1 VTENRKLTAQWM
13 LVLGEGR
20 VLVHGLAD
28 DPIMLT
34 PDEARG
40 LSQLE
45 LYADMADAAPK
56 IMGWLLEH
64 GIAEDKVVEM
74 AADLGKKAND
84 RKTMAT
90 LLKVFGSG
98 L

>member
-1 VTENRKLTAQWM
+1 MSEDRQIRAQWM
-13 LVLGEGR
+13 VVLGEGR
-20 VLVHGLAD
+20 VLVHGLTEE
-28 DPIMLT
+28 PIMLT
-34 PDEARG
+34 PVEARG

-56 IMGWLLEH
+56 ILGWLLEH
-64 GIAEDKVVEM
+64 DLPEEKVVEM

-90 LLKVFGSG
+90 LLKAFGI
-98 L
+98 